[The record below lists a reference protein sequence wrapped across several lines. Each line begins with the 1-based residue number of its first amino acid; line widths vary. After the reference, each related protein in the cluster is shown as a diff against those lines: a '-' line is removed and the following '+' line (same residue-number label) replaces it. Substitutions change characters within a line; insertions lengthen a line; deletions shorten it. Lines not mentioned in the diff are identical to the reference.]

1 MKIHLNIILIAL
13 GLMIASALSHF
24 AKIEAMNILIVGA
37 IIFIMTILS
46 SLLTHKLSK
55 PSKQTPRVVKPKS
68 TASSDKVVT
77 GHVKWFNKTK
87 GFGFITKSDGE
98 DIFVHQTAITF
109 KPSILK
115 EGQKVTMI
123 VVTDQKGPQAEN
135 VKRA

>member
-1 MKIHLNIILIAL
+1 MKKHLNIILIAL

-24 AKIEAMNILIVGA
+24 AKIEAINILIAGA
-37 IIFIMTILS
+37 SIFIITILS

-55 PSKQTPRVVKPKS
+55 SSPKQTLRKVKS
-68 TASSDKVVT
+68 TSNSDKAVT

-115 EGQKVTMI
+115 EGQKVTMS
-123 VVTDQKGPQAEN
+123 VVIDQKGPQAEN